1 MFIELVDS
9 LRCPR
14 PHEPAWLVLGAD
26 RMDGRNV
33 MDGVLGCPVCDARF
47 PIANG
52 MADLRTGAAPPAAPA
67 APAAAPHASPSA
79 PDAEQAMRLAA
90 FLNLGD
96 ARGFA
101 VLAGHWTAQ
110 ATGVQTIT
118 DMHLLLVNPAPG
130 VAIADGTSGILADD
144 RLPVAPGSAYGV
156 ALDRSASAALLAHAV
171 QGVRPGGRMVAPVQ
185 LPVPEGVTEL
195 ARDTELWVAERAA
208 APGPLVSLS
217 RGGR

>member
-14 PHEPAWLVLGAD
+14 PHEDAWLVLGAD

-52 MADLRTGAAPPAAPA
+52 IADLRTGAAAPV
-67 APAAAPHASPSA
+67 PDASSPVA

-101 VLAGHWTAQ
+101 VLAGSWTAQ
-110 ATGVQTIT
+110 AAGVQAIT

-130 VAIADGTSGILADD
+130 VAIGNGTSGILADE
-144 RLPVAPGSAYGV
+144 RLPLAPGSAYGV
-156 ALDRSASAALLAHAV
+156 ALDRSASAALLVHAV
-171 QGVRPGGRMVAPVQ
+171 QGVRPGGRMVAPAD
-185 LPVPEGVTEL
+185 LPLPPGATEL
-195 ARDTELWVAERAA
+195 ARDAVLWVAERAA

>member
-14 PHEPAWLVLGAD
+14 PHEDAWLVLGAD
-26 RMDGRNV
+26 RMGGRNV

-52 MADLRTGAAPPAAPA
+52 IADLRTGAPGPAPDAAP
-67 APAAAPHASPSA
+67 SPVA

-96 ARGFA
+96 ARGYA
-101 VLAGHWTAQ
+101 VLAGQWTAQ
-110 ATGVQTIT
+110 AAGVQAIT

-130 VAIADGTSGILADD
+130 VVIGDGTSGILADD
-144 RLPVAPGSAYGV
+144 RLPVAAGSAYGA
-156 ALDRSASAALLAHAV
+156 ALDRAASAALLAHAV
-171 QGVRPGGRMVAPVQ
+171 LGVRPGGRMVAPVD
-185 LPVPEGVTEL
+185 LPLPEGVTAL
-195 ARDTELWVAERAA
+195 ARDAALWVAERAA

>member
-1 MFIELVDS
+1 MFIELVDA

-14 PHEPAWLVLGAD
+14 PHADAWLVLGAD

-52 MADLRTGAAPPAAPA
+52 IADLRTGQGAAAAVVASQASAPA
-67 APAAAPHASPSA
+67 LP

-101 VLAGHWTAQ
+101 VLAGQWTAQ
-110 ATGVQTIT
+110 ATGVQAIT

-130 VAIADGTSGILADD
+130 VAIADGTSGMLADH
-144 RLPVAPGSAYGV
+144 RLPVAAGSAYGV
-156 ALDRSASAALLAHAV
+156 ALDRAASAALLAHAV
-171 QGVRPGGRMVAPVQ
+171 QGVRPGGRLVAPVD

-195 ARDTELWVAERAA
+195 VRDTALWVAERAA